1 MRKRAGSE
9 TPEQPLYQ
17 VLDEGKASARQAG
30 TLFAS
35 DKRYNVSGVQASI
48 DPDEAGDQNALRDAY
63 EGGRAKADA
72 GVGEAL
78 AEGTSAQKRKID
90 ASRGKA
96 AKRRKEMLEAEV
108 LLREEHEEFNA
119 WHAALGAVPAINE
132 LQAKA
137 EEMREAEFNKAGKK
151 LKNLSD
157 KEVEAV
163 NRLSRGIVNKLL
175 HGPLSHLRKPGS
187 NIDEAALKL
196 ESFRGMFDLNE

>member
-1 MRKRAGSE
+1 MAALVQLARVGRRQEAHGVAVQVEDAAQRRA
-9 TPEQPLYQ
+9 QAVRALLQ
-17 VLDEGKASARQAG
+17 VHAHLGPTNSGK
-30 TLFAS
+30 T
-35 DKRYNVSGVQASI
+35 
-48 DPDEAGDQNALRDAY
+48 
-63 EGGRAKADA
+63 
-72 GVGEAL
+72 
-78 AEGTSAQKRKID
+78 
-90 ASRGKA
+90 
-96 AKRRKEMLEAEV
+96 
-108 LLREEHEEFNA
+108 
-119 WHAALGAVPAINE
+119 HAALGAVPAINE

>member
-1 MRKRAGSE
+1 MWDAIAAADVVYASTSAPGGIVDKENLERELAARGR
-9 TPEQPLYQ
+9 
-17 VLDEGKASARQAG
+17 DASAKPLMFVDISMPRNVDDACNEVEG
-30 TLFAS
+30 VVA
-35 DKRYNVSGVQASI
+35 YNV
-48 DPDEAGDQNALRDAY
+48 DDL
-63 EGGRAKADA
+63 KAVVA
-72 GVGEAL
+72 RN
-78 AEGTSAQKRKID
+78 T
-90 ASRGKA
+90 